1 MILVVGYSVGV
12 YAESV
17 RFRQSVSNPIYKV
30 YRAQATLPALVD
42 TVPRKFQRKFGRN
55 AKVLRSGITIRWDC
69 TPCVPDSR
77 AYHHRI
83 LLSYRWG
90 TS

>member
-1 MILVVGYSVGV
+1 MILVVGYSVSV

-17 RFRQSVSNPIYKV
+17 RFRQSVNNLIYKV
-30 YRAQATLPALVD
+30 YRVQATLLALVD
-42 TVPRKFQRKFGRN
+42 IVPRKFQRKFGRN
-55 AKVLRSGITIRWDC
+55 AKVLRICITIRWDC
-69 TPCVPDSR
+69 TPYVPDSR
-77 AYHHRI
+77 AYRHRI